1 MNNVKIPKVS
11 RINDTECN
19 LHLGRTCGELL
30 LYLVC
35 RFWQRRGRIR
45 ISEGKEEA
53 QEEKEAPEK

>member
-45 ISEGKEEA
+45 ISEGEKEKEE
-53 QEEKEAPEK
+53 EEATEE